1 MQKVLLLSH
10 TSPPIHGASLIGDS
24 VLLTIKESGYFIVKY
39 INISTS
45 KTLKQSFNK
54 LLHSVCIFIL
64 IIFRTI
70 NLLLNFRPNII
81 YITPTVTN
89 YGFYKDFFLIL
100 LVKYFK
106 LFSKNRIRI
115 ILHIHMRP
123 YNSSSLKKILYSFFF
138 NNTEVIFLSNILIK
152 DFNFNTFKN
161 CKLHILPNFINGIKD
176 TNLLNRTF
184 ITDITNDNVKILY
197 LGHMIESK
205 GFKRALVI
213 ANIIC
218 KNHPN
223 FIFNFY
229 GNFFD
234 NKNYIFFNKYLRD
247 NDLCKNVNF
256 LGFCSNEQKKEVFFH
271 NNLLI
276 MPSYSEAFP
285 LVLMESLLNGLP
297 VVATNTGAVEEI
309 VKEYGTLID
318 DINEEEIYIEQ
329 FISGIFDTIKNFNLI
344 KSIESSEYI
353 KTKFNYDVFKEN
365 LLLIFKKE

>member
-1 MQKVLLLSH
+1 
-10 TSPPIHGASLIGDS
+10 
-24 VLLTIKESGYFIVKY
+24 
-39 INISTS
+39 
-45 KTLKQSFNK
+45 
-54 LLHSVCIFIL
+54 
-64 IIFRTI
+64 
-70 NLLLNFRPNII
+70 
-81 YITPTVTN
+81 
-89 YGFYKDFFLIL
+89 
-100 LVKYFK
+100 
-106 LFSKNRIRI
+106 
-115 ILHIHMRP
+115 MRP
-123 YNSSSLKKILYSFFF
+123 YNSSDLKKILYSFFF

-161 CKLHILPNFINGIKD
+161 CKIHILPNFINGIKD
-176 TNLLNRTF
+176 TNLSNRTF
-184 ITDITNDNVKILY
+184 ITDINNDNVKILY

-213 ANIIC
+213 ANKIC

-234 NKNYIFFNKYLRD
+234 NKNLIFFNKYLRD

-256 LGFCSNEQKKEVFFH
+256 LGFCSNEQKKDVFFH

-329 FISGIFDTIKNFNLI
+329 FISGIFDTIKNFNLT
-344 KSIESSEYI
+344 KSIASSEYI
-353 KTKFNYDVFKEN
+353 NTKFNYDLFKEN